1 MKKFLALL
9 LALVMALSLVACGK
23 KDDDSK
29 KDDNSTNDMAG
40 SVAMVLPGL
49 VTDKAFNQFTYEGMM
64 KAAQEKGIK
73 TAYKENVAQD
83 EQVEVLRQFAQA
95 GYEIVIGQGGQFGD
109 AVATVAKEF
118 PDTKFVF
125 SVGTDTYGLPNMT
138 AATID
143 YGHAGFVAGVLA
155 AMYTKSNKV
164 AFILGEYYETH
175 RAMYRG
181 IVAGLQQI
189 NPDIEVVEVLTG
201 DWADTVK
208 ARECALSAI
217 SSGCDVLIPCLDAA
231 GAGVAAAAQDSEG
244 VVVVGTVADYAVD
257 CSAPDV
263 TAASAVFAWDALGYA
278 EALGDIC
285 DGQAHVIGVA
295 DGGVKA
301 VINTTLTEEQQA
313 AYDAAING
321 LANGSITF

>member
-1 MKKFLALL
+1 MKKFLALI
-9 LALVMALSLVACGK
+9 LALVMALSLVACG
-23 KDDDSK
+23 SN
-29 KDDNSTNDMAG
+29 DNTDEGDTTDDMAG

-64 KAAQEKGIK
+64 KAAEEKGIK

-125 SVGTDTYGLPNMT
+125 SVGTDTYDLPNMT

-155 AMYTKSNKV
+155 AMYTKTNKV

-217 SSGCDVLIPCLDAA
+217 SGGCDVLIPCLDAA

-244 VVVVGTVADYAVD
+244 VVIVGTVADYAVD
-257 CSAPDV
+257 YSAPDV

-278 EALGDIC
+278 EAMGDIC

-301 VINTTLTEEQQA
+301 VINNTLTEEQQA
-313 AYDAAING
+313 AYDAAIQG
-321 LANGSITF
+321 LSDGTITF

>member
-1 MKKFLALL
+1 MKKFLALI
-9 LALVMALSLVACGK
+9 LALVMALSLVACGSKGDDGK
-23 KDDDSK
+23 KDE
-29 KDDNSTNDMAG
+29 DMAG
-40 SVAMVLPGL
+40 SVAMVPPGL
-49 VTDKAFNQFTYEGMM
+49 VTDKAFNQYTYEGML
-64 KAAQEKGIK
+64 KAAAEKGIK
-73 TAYKENVAQD
+73 TTYKENVAQD

-118 PDTKFVF
+118 PNTKFVF
-125 SVGTDTYGLPNMT
+125 SVGTDTYGLSNMT

-155 AMYTKSNKV
+155 AMYTKTNKV

-181 IVAGLQQI
+181 IVAGLKQI
-189 NPDIEVVEVLTG
+189 NPDIEVTEVLTG

-231 GAGVAAAAQDSEG
+231 GAGVAAAAQDSKDKG

-257 CSAPDV
+257 YSAPDV

-278 EALGDIC
+278 ETMGDIC
-285 DGQAHVIGVA
+285 DGQAHVIGVNE
-295 DGGVKA
+295 GGVKA
-301 VINTTLTEEQQA
+301 VVNQELTADQQA
-313 AYDAAING
+313 AYDAAIKG
-321 LANGSITF
+321 LSDGTITF

>member
-1 MKKFLALL
+1 MKKFLALI
-9 LALVMALSLVACGK
+9 LALVMALSLVACGSKGDDGK
-23 KDDDSK
+23 KDG
-29 KDDNSTNDMAG
+29 DMAG

-49 VTDKAFNQFTYEGMM
+49 VTDKAFNQYTYEGML
-64 KAAQEKGIK
+64 KAAAEKGIK
-73 TAYKENVAQD
+73 TTYKENVAQD

-118 PDTKFVF
+118 PNTKFVF
-125 SVGTDTYGLPNMT
+125 SVGTDTYGLSNMT

-155 AMYTKSNKV
+155 AMYTKTNKV

-181 IVAGLQQI
+181 IVAGLKQI
-189 NPDIEVVEVLTG
+189 NPDIEVTEVLTG

-231 GAGVAAAAQDSEG
+231 GAGVAAAAQDSKDKG

-257 CSAPDV
+257 YSAPDV

-278 EALGDIC
+278 ETMGDIC
-285 DGQAHVIGVA
+285 DGQAHVIGVNE
-295 DGGVKA
+295 GGVKA
-301 VINTTLTEEQQA
+301 AINQELTADQQA
-313 AYDAAING
+313 AYDAAIKG
-321 LANGSITF
+321 LSDGTITF

>member
-1 MKKFLALL
+1 MKKFLALI
-9 LALVMALSLVACGK
+9 LALVMALSLVACGSKGDDGK
-23 KDDDSK
+23 KGE
-29 KDDNSTNDMAG
+29 DMAG

-49 VTDKAFNQFTYEGMM
+49 VTDKAFNQYTYEGML
-64 KAAQEKGIK
+64 KAAAEKGIK
-73 TAYKENVAQD
+73 TTYKENVAQD

-118 PDTKFVF
+118 PNTKFVF
-125 SVGTDTYGLPNMT
+125 SVGTDTYGLSNMT

-155 AMYTKSNKV
+155 AMYTKTNKV

-181 IVAGLQQI
+181 IVAGLKQI
-189 NPDIEVVEVLTG
+189 NPDIEVTEVLTG

-231 GAGVAAAAQDSEG
+231 GAGVAAAAQDSKDKG

-257 CSAPDV
+257 YSAPDV

-278 EALGDIC
+278 ETMGDIC
-285 DGQAHVIGVA
+285 DGQAHVIGVNE
-295 DGGVKA
+295 GGVKA
-301 VINTTLTEEQQA
+301 AINQELTADQQA
-313 AYDAAING
+313 AYDAAIKG
-321 LANGSITF
+321 LSDGTITF